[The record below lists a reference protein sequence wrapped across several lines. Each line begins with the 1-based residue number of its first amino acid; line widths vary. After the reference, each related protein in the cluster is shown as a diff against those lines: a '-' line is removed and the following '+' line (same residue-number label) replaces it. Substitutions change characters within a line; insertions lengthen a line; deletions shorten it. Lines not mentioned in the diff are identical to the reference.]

1 MKAKE
6 FIPVSKPR
14 NFVAKNQ
21 QTAGAGAHRDKKQ
34 EQKKG
39 YEKHKQKQFEQGVAE
54 GLTEARNSLFAFVKQ
69 HFPSWPDYVL
79 KDFLYAQAK
88 GIRDQAELDDFL
100 KRNKQDFGN
109 CKWTLTKLPITFD
122 IFTPKTQRMLAS
134 REGGSSNPFQVPRDA
149 ERHAQQSQMIQQKGV
164 SAEPI
169 IVAKLSNGYDLIEG
183 WHRTIQHLKAFPQGY
198 TGPAWVC
205 TGATY
210 KSESVEQGVAEA
222 VQNMIDEDINQN
234 LVYHSVPNGQIAAR
248 IINSGHLRLNE
259 PFDFDRD
266 YGSETRNA
274 MSVSRDQYFRYGDGV
289 VQFVLDKDAL
299 KKAGWKV
306 VPKVGVGVGY
316 KSEREE
322 RVYHSKDAPVPL
334 KQPLVIAIQYDPKL
348 KLPPAFKQS
357 VASLNIPLVP
367 MRSSKPQADTST
379 EPKQPKPASKY
390 TDPNALKLNSQDWFG
405 EIAWTISYMHPDG
418 SGSFIHP
425 YYLAKDETMVKKAY
439 AAIKDRIAKGLSFDD
454 LLPQDQF
461 GRTFKSGTYSI
472 KPGEKG
478 YKPEKGVAEDQDD
491 REKIMLVKSLKWPEI
506 VNKVNSAMKAMGWKG
521 QRKDD
526 GSFMFSTRGQ
536 LDEEWYIVVIDNRG
550 NNMFTYALGTVEE
563 GDPYIGEQE
572 SLPMTE
578 ASVSELMDAIREGFS
593 LNEHRVTEASYS
605 RYYYS
610 SDKNGSLEKVQKN

>member
-6 FIPVSKPR
+6 FIPQSRPR

-21 QTAGAGAHRDKKQ
+21 KTAGAGAHKDKKRAEKQ
-34 EQKKG
+34 G
-39 YEKHKQKQFEQGVAE
+39 DVKHKQKQF
-54 GLTEARNSLFAFVKQ
+54 
-69 HFPSWPDYVL
+69 
-79 KDFLYAQAK
+79 
-88 GIRDQAELDDFL
+88 
-100 KRNKQDFGN
+100 
-109 CKWTLTKLPITFD
+109 
-122 IFTPKTQRMLAS
+122 
-134 REGGSSNPFQVPRDA
+134 
-149 ERHAQQSQMIQQKGV
+149 
-164 SAEPI
+164 
-169 IVAKLSNGYDLIEG
+169 
-183 WHRTIQHLKAFPQGY
+183 
-198 TGPAWVC
+198 
-205 TGATY
+205 
-210 KSESVEQGVAEA
+210 EQGVAEA

-248 IINSGHLRLNE
+248 IIKSGHLRLNE

-266 YGSETRNA
+266 YGGETRNA
-274 MSVSRDQYFRYGDGV
+274 MSVSRDQYFRYGEGV

-299 KKAGWKV
+299 KRAGWKV

-322 RVYHSKDAPVPL
+322 RVYHSKNAPVPV

-357 VASLNIPLVP
+357 VASLDIPLVP

-390 TDPNALKLNSQDWFG
+390 TDPNALELKSQDWFG
-405 EIAWTISYMHPDG
+405 EIAWTITYTNPDG

-454 LLPQDQF
+454 LLPKDQF
-461 GRTFKSGTYSI
+461 GRTFKAGTYSI

-478 YKPEKGVAEDQDD
+478 YKSEKGVAEGWDD
-491 REKIMLVKSLKWPEI
+491 EDEVEKFTLVKSLQWPEL

-536 LDEEWYIVVIDNRG
+536 LDDEWYIVVIDNRG

-563 GDPYIGEQE
+563 GDPHIGEQE

-593 LNEHRVTEASYS
+593 LNEHRVTE
-605 RYYYS
+605 
-610 SDKNGSLEKVQKN
+610 GSLNELSSELLGRYKKGASASATAADKAGDYAKGNKRFSGIVKATKKQFTNDSKDKK